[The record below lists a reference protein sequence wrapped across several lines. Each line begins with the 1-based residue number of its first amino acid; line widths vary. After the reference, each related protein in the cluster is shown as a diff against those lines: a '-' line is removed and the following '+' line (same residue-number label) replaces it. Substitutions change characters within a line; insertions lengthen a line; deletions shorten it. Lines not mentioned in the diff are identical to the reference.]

1 MPNDENNPC
10 TFLLLQLDLTNH
22 TFWLKG
28 NEQQRHSPKK
38 ELAKSLIE
46 KLENCKFNLLCWNGD
61 GGVFI
66 SNAEGRQDYDIIVD
80 VVDAIYDLFE
90 NWKTKFKNLDTENLD
105 LRVFAGVAPIII
117 DENPAFCTSF
127 ELNKFIKYERDITE
141 NGFSI
146 SKQVKEKLTAQKK
159 SRFDWNTLNS
169 TKYGPIDVWYDSR
182 HKSNYRIA
190 EENKMHKI

>member
-1 MPNDENNPC
+1 MPNDENNPH

-46 KLENCKFNLLCWNGD
+46 KLKNCEFNLFCWNGD
-61 GGVFI
+61 GGVFV
-66 SNAEGRQDYDIIVD
+66 SNAEGRQDYDIIVE

-90 NWKTKFKNLDTENLD
+90 KWKTDFKHLDTKNLD
-105 LRVFAGVAPIII
+105 LRVSADVAPIIT
-117 DENPAFCTSF
+117 DENPAFWTSF
-127 ELNKFIKYERDITE
+127 ELNKFIKYERAITE

-146 SKQVKEKLTAQKK
+146 SEQIKEKLTAQKQ
-159 SRFDWNTLNS
+159 SRFDWLSLNS
-169 TKYGPIDVWYDSR
+169 TIYGLMRIWYDSR

-190 EENKMHKI
+190 EENRMQ